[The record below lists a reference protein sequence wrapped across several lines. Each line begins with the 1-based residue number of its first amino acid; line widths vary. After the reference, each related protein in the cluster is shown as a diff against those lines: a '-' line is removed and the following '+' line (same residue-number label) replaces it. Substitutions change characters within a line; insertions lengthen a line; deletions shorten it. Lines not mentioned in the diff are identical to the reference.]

1 MEIEA
6 QAEQQDQGSRARGCL
21 LGQRQD
27 CGSHLEV
34 WKHLPLGPPRAL
46 TPVERWQGCP
56 FLNTRNLGQM
66 RSSARTLAPIR
77 LLT

>member
-1 MEIEA
+1 MSEAEVEIEA

-34 WKHLPLGPPRAL
+34 WKHLPLGPPEL
-46 TPVERWQGCP
+46 
-56 FLNTRNLGQM
+56 
-66 RSSARTLAPIR
+66 
-77 LLT
+77 